1 MTTYQ
6 IKVCPI
12 TLLYRTLL
20 LFIKN
25 SRLILTKTQLLEKLW
40 DVDGNFVDEHTL
52 TTIISR
58 IRKVY
63 KQLMP
68 DAGWQEFLQT
78 SGSQLDKLD
87 FLIQAMVKTSRLETG
102 FIYRYIQWLLTVFL
116 YQWKKAD

>member
-1 MTTYQ
+1 M
-6 IKVCPI
+6 
-12 TLLYRTLL
+12 